1 MPAGSYQVC
10 LELVEVHIEGSVKPE
25 AGCDGGDDLGNQPV
39 QVGVGRSLHSQVVVA
54 QIVNGLN
61 TPSFRPGSNLKKGAT
76 QRLIPQ

>member
-1 MPAGSYQVC
+1 MNTRIWDLTIYEMRRILLLLSRSYQVC
-10 LELVEVHIEGSVKPE
+10 LELVEVHIESSVKPE

-61 TPSFRPGSNLKKGAT
+61 VP
-76 QRLIPQ
+76 